1 MPRRPNRG
9 CTDCTWRRWRGVAAG
24 APDRGRPCADGT
36 SRPVQRAL
44 TRLHRRGELT
54 RDVDLLTAIGLA
66 VPAGLNAY
74 IPLFAVAVA
83 QRLGWLEL
91 AEPYS
96 LVGEWWAIALIV
108 VLGIVEFAAD
118 KIPAVDHVNDVVQTL
133 VRPAAGGI
141 LMAGASGQVG
151 QDYPAVMIVCGVLLA
166 GAVHVAKAS
175 ARSAVNAAT
184 GGTGAPVVSLLEDA
198 LAAVSSVVAIIAPV
212 LVALMVAGTGWMLW
226 RWRRRGQAASG

>member
-1 MPRRPNRG
+1 M
-9 CTDCTWRRWRGVAAG
+9 
-24 APDRGRPCADGT
+24 
-36 SRPVQRAL
+36 
-44 TRLHRRGELT
+44 E
-54 RDVDLLTAIGLA
+54 LLTAIGLA

-91 AEPYS
+91 AHPYS

-118 KIPAVDHVNDVVQTL
+118 KFPAVDHVNDVVQTF

-151 QDYPAVMIVCGVLLA
+151 QDYPIVMIVCGVLLA
-166 GAVHVAKAS
+166 GAVHAAKAT
-175 ARSAVNAAT
+175 ARPVVNAST
-184 GGTGAPVVSLLEDA
+184 GGAGAPVVSLAEDA
-198 LAAVSSVVAIIAPV
+198 VAAVSSVVAIVAPV

-226 RWRRRGQAASG
+226 RWRRRRTGAA